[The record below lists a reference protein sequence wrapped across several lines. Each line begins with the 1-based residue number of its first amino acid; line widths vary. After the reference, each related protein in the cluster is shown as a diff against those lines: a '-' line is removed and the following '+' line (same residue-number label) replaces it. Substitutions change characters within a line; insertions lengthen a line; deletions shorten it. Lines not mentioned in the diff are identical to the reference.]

1 MTVPQLESPTSTGA
15 IELRPFRNSDPPAIV
30 EIWRSQPAQR
40 GLTQPLT
47 LAQLESFVL
56 SKPYF
61 DAEGMIVACENGQ
74 PIGFV
79 HAGFGACAQE
89 ANLDSQLGVTYVLQ
103 TRPAHRYTDTPARLL
118 AAAESYLRSRGAE
131 VLYAGGIR
139 PLNAFYLGLYGG
151 SELPGTLTSDVLSQ
165 ELFRAH
171 GYQEI
176 DRVAVHQ
183 RELHAFRAPID
194 RKQMSHRRTLIAQAT
209 FDPTPRSWWEACTY
223 GCFERKRFELV
234 SRTGGPSLA
243 SAMFWTMEPLGHS
256 WGVHAAGLVDLEV
269 NAKNRRQGM
278 AMYLLSEAF
287 KQLHDE
293 GVAVVEVQTMQNNA
307 AAMALYARLGFH
319 IVDHGSVL
327 RKQTATESV

>member
-1 MTVPQLESPTSTGA
+1 MTEAQLESSTSSGA
-15 IELRPFRNSDPPAIV
+15 IELRAFRNSDPPAIV

-40 GLTQPLT
+40 GLMQPLT
-47 LAQLESFVL
+47 VAHLESLVL

-61 DAEGMIVACENGQ
+61 DADGMIVACEAGT
-74 PIGFV
+74 PVGFV
-79 HAGFGACAQE
+79 HAGFGAAQGE
-89 ANLDSQLGVTYVLQ
+89 AGLDKQLGATYVLQ
-103 TRPAHRYTDTPARLL
+103 TRPAHRHNDTPARLL
-118 AAAESYLRSRGAE
+118 AAAEQYLRSRGAE

-151 SELPGTLTSDVLSQ
+151 SELPGTLDSDLLSQ
-165 ELFRAH
+165 DLFRQH

-194 RKQMSHRRTLIAQAT
+194 RKQMSHRRNLVAQAA

-234 SRTGGPSLA
+234 ARTGGPVLA
-243 SAMFWTMEPLGHS
+243 SAMFWTMEPLAHS
-256 WGVHAAGLVDLEV
+256 WGVHATGLVDLEV
-269 NAKNRRQGM
+269 NALHRRQGM
-278 AMYLLSEAF
+278 AVYLLSEAF

-307 AAMALYARLGFH
+307 AAMNLYNRLGFH
-319 IVDHGSVL
+319 IVDQGTVL
-327 RKQTATESV
+327 RKQGQ